1 MKLAVIGGGSTYTPE
16 LFEGLVQRQRELA
29 LHEVVLHDIDSERL
43 TPVAGFCRRMGEAMG
58 ATFATR
64 DTLDLDD
71 AVRGAAFVVIQ
82 IRVGGQAARHRDES
96 IPLAHGRIGQ
106 ETTGAG
112 GFCKALRTVPAVL
125 RIAERVRLHAPG
137 AWIINFTNPS
147 GLVTEALLRQG
158 KVRTVGLC
166 NIPIEM
172 RMQAAKALDV
182 HPDLV
187 ELDYAGLN
195 HLGWIR
201 GVRVAGND
209 ITRQVLA
216 FFEGGEG
223 PANIPDIDYPAGFI
237 AALGMIPSP
246 YLRYYYAEDRVLE
259 ELRAQPKTRA
269 QVVMELEE
277 RLFAIYRE
285 PAQNTKPVLLDL
297 RGGAWYSRVALDVM
311 VGLLSPEG
319 RREVVNTLNQG
330 ALPGLPDDA
339 VVEVPALLS
348 AHGVQPLPGE
358 PLPEQVAGL
367 VRQAKAYE
375 RLTIEAAITRSR
387 PKALAALVAN
397 PLVRTVDAAA
407 AILDDVIANGDFVPV
422 D

>member
-16 LFEGLVQRQRELA
+16 LFEGLVQRQQELA
-29 LHEVVLHDIDSERL
+29 LHEVVLHDIDPERL

-58 ATFATR
+58 ARFALN
-64 DTLDLDD
+64 DTTDLDD
-71 AVRGAAFVVIQ
+71 AVRDAAFVIIQ

-96 IPLAHGRIGQ
+96 VPMAHGRIGQ

-112 GFCKALRTVPAVL
+112 GFCKAVRTIPEVL
-125 RIAERVRLHAPG
+125 RIAGRVRMLAPG

-147 GLVTEALLRQG
+147 GLVTEALLEHG
-158 KVRTVGLC
+158 KVRTIGLC

-172 RMQAAKALDV
+172 RMQAAQALGV

-201 GVRVAGND
+201 GVRVADND

-223 PANIPDIDYPAGFI
+223 PANIPDIDYPPGFI

-246 YLRYYYAEDRVLE
+246 YLRYYYSEDRVLA
-259 ELRAQPKTRA
+259 ELRAQPRTRA

-277 RLFAIYRE
+277 RLFAIYRD

-297 RGGAWYSRVALDVM
+297 RGGAWYSRVALDVIA
-311 VGLLSPEG
+311 GLLSPTG
-319 RREVVNTLNQG
+319 RREVVNTRNEG
-330 ALPGLPDDA
+330 ALPDLPEDA

-348 AHGVQPLPGE
+348 AHGVRTLPAA
-358 PLPEQVAGL
+358 PLPEQAIGL
-367 VRQAKAYE
+367 VRRAKAYE
-375 RLTIEAAITRSR
+375 RLTIRAAMTRSR
-387 PKALAALVAN
+387 AAALSALVAN
-397 PLVRTVDAAA
+397 PLVRTVDAAQ
-407 AILDDVIANGDFVPV
+407 AILGDVIANGDFDPV